1 MEETKDDSGQQETEE
16 EKQRK
21 AGFLPDRNKLSGKL
35 SGQARLKSAH
45 RKDQHCVRELM
56 MSGSLGGPRP
66 AGEQHDTQS
75 ARITN

>member
-21 AGFLPDRNKLSGKL
+21 AGNKLSGKL